1 VKRRTMRRV
10 ATIVLGA
17 VAVAATLAGCS
28 NEDHNDADVE
38 FATAMVEH
46 HAQAI
51 QMANFTIG
59 RDGIDPRI
67 AELAEEIRISQ
78 TAEIDE
84 MAELLRGWGEDV
96 PETGFATGD
105 SHSHD
110 MEADGGDHAD
120 MPGMMSAADMEELAG
135 AQGNAFAGMWM
146 RMMIAH
152 HEGALTMIDEVQD
165 DGEHEGLRGLAEEM
179 ESAQR
184 TEIGDLERWLA
195 AA

>member
-1 VKRRTMRRV
+1 MGRV
-10 ATIVLGA
+10 ATVMLG
-17 VAVAATLAGCS
+17 VVAAVVSLTGCS
-28 NEDHNDADVE
+28 SEDHNEADVE

-67 AELAEEIRISQ
+67 AELAEEIRLSQ

-84 MAELLRGWGEDV
+84 MAGLLRSWGEDV

-110 MEADGGDHAD
+110 SEMVGGDHAD
-120 MPGMMSAADMEELAG
+120 MPGMMTAAEMEELAG
-135 AQGNAFAGMWM
+135 AQGDTFAQRWM
-146 RMMIAH
+146 QMMIEH
-152 HEGALTMIDEVQD
+152 HEGALAMVDEVQD
-165 DGEHEGLRGLAEEM
+165 DGEHEGLRRLAEQM
-179 ESAQR
+179 EAAQR

-195 AA
+195 DG

>member
-1 VKRRTMRRV
+1 MGRV
-10 ATIVLGA
+10 ATVVLGV
-17 VAVAATLAGCS
+17 VATVMSLTGCS
-28 NEDHNDADVE
+28 SEDHNEADVE

-67 AELAEEIRISQ
+67 AELAEEIRLSQ

-84 MAELLRGWGEDV
+84 MAGFLRSWGEEV

-110 MEADGGDHAD
+110 SEMVGGDHAD
-120 MPGMMSAADMEELAG
+120 MPGMMTAAEMEELAA
-135 AQGNAFAGMWM
+135 AQGDAFAKMWM
-146 RMMIAH
+146 QMMIEH
-152 HEGALTMIDEVQD
+152 HEGALAMVDEVQD
-165 DGEHEGLRGLAEEM
+165 DGEHEGLRRLAEQM
-179 ESAQR
+179 EAAQR

-195 AA
+195 DG

>member
-1 VKRRTMRRV
+1 MSRV
-10 ATIVLGA
+10 SA
-17 VAVAATLAGCS
+17 VALGVLVAVGLLASCS
-28 NEDHNDADVE
+28 SEDHNDADVD

-59 RDGIDPRI
+59 REGIDPRI
-67 AELAEEIRISQ
+67 AELAEEIRVSQ

-84 MAELLRGWGEDV
+84 LAGLLRAWGEDV

-110 MEADGGDHAD
+110 DDMADGDHAD
-120 MPGMMSAADMEELAG
+120 MPGMMSAAEMEELAG
-135 AQGNAFAGMWM
+135 APDAAFAEQWM
-146 RMMIAH
+146 QMMIEH
-152 HEGALTMIDEVQD
+152 HEGALTMVDEVQA
-165 DGEHEGLRGLAEEM
+165 DGEHEELRDLAGEM

-184 TEIGDLERWLA
+184 TEIDDLERWLDEA
-195 AA
+195 

>member
-1 VKRRTMRRV
+1 MGRI
-10 ATIVLGA
+10 ATA
-17 VAVAATLAGCS
+17 VAGALAAAVSLAGCGS
-28 NEDHNDADVE
+28 TDHNEADVE

-67 AELAEEIRISQ
+67 AELAEEIRLSQ

-84 MAELLRGWGEDV
+84 MAGFLRSWGEDV

-110 MEADGGDHAD
+110 GEMVGGDHAD
-120 MPGMMSAADMEELAG
+120 MPGMMTAAEMEELAA
-135 AQGNAFAGMWM
+135 AQGDAFAEMWM
-146 RMMIAH
+146 RMMIEH
-152 HEGALTMIDEVQD
+152 HEGALAMVDDVQE
-165 DGEHEGLRGLAEEM
+165 DGAHEPLRDLAGEM
-179 ESAQR
+179 EKAQR

-195 AA
+195 DR

>member
-1 VKRRTMRRV
+1 MGRV
-10 ATIVLGA
+10 ATVVLG
-17 VAVAATLAGCS
+17 VVAAVVSLTGCGS
-28 NEDHNDADVE
+28 EDHNEADVE

-67 AELAEEIRISQ
+67 AELAEEIRLSQ

-84 MAELLRGWGEDV
+84 MAGFLRSWGEEV

-110 MEADGGDHAD
+110 SEMVGGDHAD
-120 MPGMMSAADMEELAG
+120 MPGMMTAAEMEELAG
-135 AQGNAFAGMWM
+135 AQGDAFAHMWM
-146 RMMIAH
+146 QMMIEH
-152 HEGALTMIDEVQD
+152 HEGALAMVDEVQD
-165 DGEHEGLRGLAEEM
+165 DGEHEGLRRLAEQM
-179 ESAQR
+179 EAAQR

-195 AA
+195 DG

>member
-1 VKRRTMRRV
+1 MGKV
-10 ATIVLGA
+10 ATTVVGMLAAAVTLVGCGGA
-17 VAVAATLAGCS
+17 
-28 NEDHNDADVE
+28 DHNEADVE

-59 RDGIDPRI
+59 RDGLDPRI
-67 AELAEEIRISQ
+67 AELAEEIRLSQ

-84 MAELLRGWGEDV
+84 MAGFLRSWGEEV

-110 MEADGGDHAD
+110 DEMVGGDHAD
-120 MPGMMSAADMEELAG
+120 MPGMMSAAEMEDLAA
-135 AQGNAFAGMWM
+135 AQGDAFAGQWM
-146 RMMIAH
+146 RMMIEH
-152 HEGALTMIDEVQD
+152 HEGALTMIDALQA
-165 DGEHEGLRGLAEEM
+165 DGEHEGLRGLAEQM
-179 ESAQR
+179 EDDQR

-195 AA
+195 DA

>member
-1 VKRRTMRRV
+1 MGRV
-10 ATIVLGA
+10 ATVVLG
-17 VAVAATLAGCS
+17 VVAAVVSLTGCS
-28 NEDHNDADVE
+28 SEDHNEADVE

-67 AELAEEIRISQ
+67 AELAEEIRLSQ

-84 MAELLRGWGEDV
+84 MAGFLRSWGEDV

-110 MEADGGDHAD
+110 SEMVGGDHAD
-120 MPGMMSAADMEELAG
+120 MPGMMTAAEMEELAG
-135 AQGNAFAGMWM
+135 AQGDAFAQRWM
-146 RMMIAH
+146 RMMIEH
-152 HEGALTMIDEVQD
+152 HEGALTMVDEVQGE
-165 DGEHEGLRGLAEEM
+165 GEHEGLRRLAEQM
-179 ESAQR
+179 EAAQR

-195 AA
+195 DG

>member
-1 VKRRTMRRV
+1 MSRV
-10 ATIVLGA
+10 FA
-17 VAVAATLAGCS
+17 VALGVLVAVGSLASCS
-28 NEDHNDADVE
+28 SEDHNEADID

-59 RDGIDPRI
+59 RDGLDPRI
-67 AELAEEIRISQ
+67 AELAEEIRVSQ

-84 MAELLRGWGEDV
+84 LAGLLRSWGEDV

-110 MEADGGDHAD
+110 DDMADGDHAD
-120 MPGMMSAADMEELAG
+120 MPGMMSAAEMEELAG
-135 AQGNAFAGMWM
+135 ASDAAFAEQWM
-146 RMMIAH
+146 QMMIEH
-152 HEGALTMIDEVQD
+152 HEGALVMVDEVQT
-165 DGEHEGLRGLAEEM
+165 DGEHEELRELAGEM

-184 TEIGDLERWLA
+184 TEIDDLERWLGEG
-195 AA
+195 

>member
-1 VKRRTMRRV
+1 MRRV
-10 ATIVLGA
+10 ATVVLGV
-17 VAVAATLAGCS
+17 VAVAAALAGCS
-28 NEDHNDADVE
+28 SEDHNEADVD

-59 RDGIDPRI
+59 RNGIDPRI
-67 AELAEEIRISQ
+67 AELAEEIRVSQ

-84 MAELLRGWGEDV
+84 MSALLRTWGEEV

-110 MEADGGDHAD
+110 TEMAGGDHAD
-120 MPGMMSAADMEELAG
+120 MPGMMTAAEMEELSG
-135 AQGNAFAGMWM
+135 APDGAFAPMWM
-146 RMMIAH
+146 RMMIEH

>member
-1 VKRRTMRRV
+1 MGRV
-10 ATIVLGA
+10 ATVVLG
-17 VAVAATLAGCS
+17 VVAAVVSLTGCGS
-28 NEDHNDADVE
+28 EDHNEADVE

-67 AELAEEIRISQ
+67 AELAEEIRLSQ

-84 MAELLRGWGEDV
+84 MAGFLRSWGEEV

-110 MEADGGDHAD
+110 SEMVGGDHVD
-120 MPGMMSAADMEELAG
+120 MPGMMTAAEMEELAG
-135 AQGNAFAGMWM
+135 AQGDAFAHMWM
-146 RMMIAH
+146 QMMIEH
-152 HEGALTMIDEVQD
+152 HEGALAMVDEVQD
-165 DGEHEGLRGLAEEM
+165 DGEHEGLRRLAEQM
-179 ESAQR
+179 EAAQR

-195 AA
+195 DG

>member
-1 VKRRTMRRV
+1 MRRV
-10 ATIVLGA
+10 ATVVLGVA
-17 VAVAATLAGCS
+17 AVAAALAGCS
-28 NEDHNDADVE
+28 SEDHNEADVE
-38 FATAMVEH
+38 FAAAMVEH

-67 AELAEEIRISQ
+67 AELAEEIRVSQ

-84 MAELLRGWGEDV
+84 MAGFLREWGEEV
-96 PETGFATGD
+96 PQTGFATGD

-110 MEADGGDHAD
+110 GEMVGGDHAD
-120 MPGMMSAADMEELAG
+120 MPGMMTAAEMEELAG
-135 AQGNAFAGMWM
+135 AQGDTFARMWM
-146 RMMIAH
+146 RMMVEH
-152 HEGALTMIDEVQD
+152 HEGALAMVDEVQD

-179 ESAQR
+179 EAAQR

-195 AA
+195 GT

>member
-1 VKRRTMRRV
+1 MGKIATVV
-10 ATIVLGA
+10 AGA
-17 VAVAATLAGCS
+17 LAAAVSLAGCGS
-28 NEDHNDADVE
+28 ADHNEADVE

-67 AELAEEIRISQ
+67 AELAEEIRLSQ

-84 MAELLRGWGEDV
+84 MADLLRSWGEDV

-110 MEADGGDHAD
+110 GDMVGGDHAD
-120 MPGMMSAADMEELAG
+120 MPGMMSAAEMEELAA
-135 AQGNAFAGMWM
+135 AQGDAFAERWM
-146 RMMIAH
+146 QMMIEH
-152 HEGALTMIDEVQD
+152 HEGALVMVEEVQA
-165 DGEHEGLRGLAEEM
+165 DGAHEPLRDLAAEM
-179 ESAQR
+179 EKAQR

-195 AA
+195 DG